1 MGCWGES
8 MQGGSVQGEP
18 EGVKPGVTT
27 TVGKLRQAEG
37 SEGLRLQ
44 LRGGIRALPRF
55 PHGEEEWGG
64 LRDAGVES
72 RGALPSPGGL
82 HVQSPTRTAGG
93 VRGAMGTGLPPLLTH
108 PGARTHPT
116 PSAALRSFRSSS
128 SSNCRRN
135 WASRR
140 AGGTGGRGME
150 LGRSRWWK
158 RTEGHRHRRSVR
170 SAGTGTAALPPRSR
184 SVGLRPRAAVLWPG
198 SPAPPPPRPRCRR
211 SPALLSPVRPSTGTA
226 LGGGKCGW
234 GAEGC
239 AHPLHRPQIF
249 HRSPQTSIIP
259 ENLNHLQNLQHLPKL
274 PEPLKTSQVPPNCP
288 HLPQS

>member
-1 MGCWGES
+1 MLGGGSRGQTEPCSSRLGFGVPHSIPLGAIGVWDVGCWGES
-8 MQGGSVQGEP
+8 MQGGVSAGRARGCAARGYHCSGQTEAGRRER
-18 EGVKPGVTT
+18 GA
-27 TVGKLRQAEG
+27 QAAAEG
-37 SEGLRLQ
+37 GDPSFASVSP
-44 LRGGIRALPRF
+44 RGRGMGWAARRRGREPRG
-55 PHGEEEWGG
+55 PPEP
-64 LRDAGVES
+64 R
-72 RGALPSPGGL
+72 GL

-93 VRGAMGTGLPPLLTH
+93 IRGAMGTGLPPLLTH

-140 AGGTGGRGME
+140 AGGTGERGME

-226 LGGGKCGW
+226 LGGGGSAGGGLR
-234 GAEGC
+234 GAGT
-239 AHPLHRPQIF
+239 P
-249 HRSPQTSIIP
+249 SIVP
-259 ENLNHLQNLQHLPKL
+259 KSSTVPPKL
-274 PEPLKTSQVPPNCP
+274 P
-288 HLPQS
+288 